1 MILIKKIIL
10 QLQRVRMNW
19 IGMYTLEIYVTHMY
33 MNHFFSNVS
42 NDTFFTV
49 PRFLTFVSSLV
60 CTVIFTG
67 IVIIIFK
74 SIPATNYL
82 FYGKRK

>member
-1 MILIKKIIL
+1 MD
-10 QLQRVRMNW
+10 W

-33 MNHFFSNVS
+33 TNHLFAEVANDAFFAILGFS
-42 NDTFFTV
+42 TFTV
-49 PRFLTFVSSLV
+49 SLI
-60 CTVIFTG
+60 CTVVLTG
-67 IVIIIFK
+67 IVIVVLK